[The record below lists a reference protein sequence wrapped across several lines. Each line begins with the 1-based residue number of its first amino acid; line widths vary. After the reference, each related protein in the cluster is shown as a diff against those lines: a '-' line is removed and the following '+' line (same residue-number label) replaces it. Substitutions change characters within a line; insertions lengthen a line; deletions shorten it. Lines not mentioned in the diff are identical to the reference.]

1 MNKFGNEERAAKAKE
16 HIKEMEL
23 LYQDDIK
30 KSINES
36 IIYNSKLEVDKDKK
50 TENII
55 IENLDTVSAIFKHV
69 DNKTAVL
76 NFASFYNP
84 GGGYIWGT
92 MA

>member
-36 IIYNSKLEVDKDKK
+36 IIYNSKLDVDKDKK
-50 TENII
+50 LKILLLKI
-55 IENLDTVSAIFKHV
+55 
-69 DNKTAVL
+69 
-76 NFASFYNP
+76 
-84 GGGYIWGT
+84 
-92 MA
+92 